1 MSAARVNAQF
11 SRARGTDS
19 ASGGRMPLLTFLN
32 VAIMGVV
39 ATLAMDLGYGVGIGM
54 AIPVFVPS

>member
-1 MSAARVNAQF
+1 
-11 SRARGTDS
+11 
-19 ASGGRMPLLTFLN
+19 MPLLTFLN